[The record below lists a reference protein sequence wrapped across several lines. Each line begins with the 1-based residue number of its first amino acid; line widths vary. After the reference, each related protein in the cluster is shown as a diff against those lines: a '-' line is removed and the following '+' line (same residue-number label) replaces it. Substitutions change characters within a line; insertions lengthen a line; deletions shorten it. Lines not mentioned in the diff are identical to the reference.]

1 MVLICVRIARI
12 QGKPCGFWGQVS
24 LAYSQPAEIT
34 LGYFSSFIPDF
45 SSVPTGRQ
53 MPKSR
58 SRRTFRVAILVEWS
72 RAYGRGVIDGI
83 ARFAREHEH
92 WSLDFEPRGFE
103 APPPWLADWQGD
115 GILARL
121 PSRSLAEAVVA
132 KQVPLVDLFGTC
144 GDSGLPDVAGD
155 SAQVARLAFDH
166 LWEQGFRQFAYCGL
180 QPGLN
185 LYIDERGELFRELAE
200 AAGCPFHEFASMVVG
215 VTVPDWE
222 LEQQRQAAWLKGL
235 PKPIG
240 VLACYD
246 EPGCHLLSA
255 CRQAGLRVP
264 EEVAVVSV
272 GNDAVLCE
280 MTRPTLSSIEHDA
293 PLIGYKAAVWLE
305 RLMQGKAPPRRP
317 VRLAPRG
324 LVARR
329 STEMLVADDAD
340 LARALSFIRLH
351 ALDGVSVSDVARHAA
366 VSQSVLERKFRT
378 FLGRTPKAELLRLQ
392 MARARQLLGE
402 SELSLKEIAGRCGF
416 SGEKYFS
423 DAFTR
428 QCGIRPA
435 AYRRARRQ
443 TAESD

>member
-1 MVLICVRIARI
+1 
-12 QGKPCGFWGQVS
+12 
-24 LAYSQPAEIT
+24 
-34 LGYFSSFIPDF
+34 
-45 SSVPTGRQ
+45 

-58 SRRTFRVAILVEWS
+58 CRRTFRVAILVEWS
-72 RAYGRGVIDGI
+72 RAYGRGLIDGI

-121 PSRSLAEAVVA
+121 PSRALAEAVVA
-132 KQVPLVDLFGTC
+132 KQVPVVDLFGTC
-144 GDSGLPDVAGD
+144 SDSGLPDVAGD
-155 SAQVARLAFDH
+155 SAQVAKLAFDH

-180 QPGLN
+180 QPGQN
-185 LYIDERGELFRELAE
+185 RYIDERGELFRELAE
-200 AAGCPFHEFASMVVG
+200 GAGCPFHAFASMVVG

-222 LEQQRQAAWLKGL
+222 LEQQRQAAWLREL

-255 CRQAGLRVP
+255 CHQAGLRVP

-280 MTRPTLSSIEHDA
+280 MTRPTLSSIDHDA
-293 PLIGYKAAVWLE
+293 PLIGYQAAAWLDK
-305 RLMQGKAPPRRP
+305 LMQGARPPRKPLRVP
-317 VRLAPRG
+317 PRG
-324 LVARR
+324 LTARR
-329 STEMLVADDAD
+329 STDMLVADDAD
-340 LARALSFIRLH
+340 LAAALAYIRSH
-351 ALDGVSVSDVARHAA
+351 VFEGIGVTDVARHAA

-378 FLGRTPKAELLRLQ
+378 YLGRTPKAELLRLQ
-392 MARARQLLGE
+392 MARARELLGE
-402 SELSLKEIAGRCGF
+402 SELSLKEISFRCGF
-416 SGEKYFS
+416 SSEKYFS
-423 DAFTR
+423 DAFSR

-435 AYRRARRQ
+435 AYRRQRRHG
-443 TAESD
+443 AELN

>member
-1 MVLICVRIARI
+1 
-12 QGKPCGFWGQVS
+12 
-24 LAYSQPAEIT
+24 
-34 LGYFSSFIPDF
+34 
-45 SSVPTGRQ
+45 

-144 GDSGLPDVAGD
+144 SDSGLPDVAGD
-155 SAQVARLAFDH
+155 SAQVAKLAFDH

-185 LYIDERGELFRELAE
+185 RYIDERGELFRELAE
-200 AAGCPFHEFASMVVG
+200 GAGCPFHAFASMVVG

-222 LEQQRQAAWLKGL
+222 LEQQRQAAWLKEL

-246 EPGCHLLSA
+246 EPGCHLLNA

-280 MTRPTLSSIEHDA
+280 MTRPTLSSIDHDA
-293 PLIGYKAAVWLE
+293 PLIGYQAAGWLDK
-305 RLMQGKAPPRRP
+305 LMQGARPPRKPLR
-317 VRLAPRG
+317 VAPRG
-324 LVARR
+324 LAARR
-329 STEMLVADDAD
+329 STDMLVADDAD
-340 LARALSFIRLH
+340 LAAALAYIRSH
-351 ALDGVSVSDVARHAA
+351 VFEGIGVIDVARHAA

-392 MARARQLLGE
+392 MARAKELLGE
-402 SELSLKEIAGRCGF
+402 SELSLKEISHRCGF
-416 SGEKYFS
+416 SSDKYFS
-423 DAFTR
+423 DAFSR
-428 QCGIRPA
+428 QCGIPPA
-435 AYRRARRQ
+435 AYRRQRRHG
-443 TAESD
+443 AELT